1 MRAVA
6 QSSAGSAL
14 LRKQA
19 FDEALQS
26 DDSARRKSLSGVDAF
41 VGNTRYYIP
50 NTMVKTRTAD
60 GTMLVTAWKSR
71 WAPESFED
79 KRTKVRKT

>member
-1 MRAVA
+1 MFYCLVI
-6 QSSAGSAL
+6 
-14 LRKQA
+14 KVTIY
-19 FDEALQS
+19 
-26 DDSARRKSLSGVDAF
+26 LSGVDAF